1 VDDEPIVLY
10 DTSRPFDLAVQ
21 WPVLIIGVALLVL
34 LAMIVVALSTLKNVR
49 APLAFVVGVTAGLQT
64 AQIASVHMFC
74 PAVALWLVFGVWRER
89 RQRMHPQWAVAVVG
103 CAALL
108 ATTAFTGQMVNYKL
122 VAIQLMLLASTAAC
136 LIAFGERSDV
146 RPALLGLLTITTIA
160 CLAALAQYVGV
171 LPYKVFL
178 GTHRPIGLYVE
189 PDWLGMFAAV
199 GLVLAF
205 RIVFSRWRMP
215 LVFLHVLVLVLAQAR
230 AAWGAVVLVAL
241 LGWVVVR
248 VVQRERPREVVARGG
263 GLKMAIGAVV
273 LLSVA
278 LVASPTLQESL
289 VDRVTGAVG
298 AKPEVGAMARQQQ
311 NSALLEL
318 ESQAPVTGLGLSA
331 SGRVGVSG
339 RIAYIGTS
347 RNNVASNWL
356 LGWWVDGGVL
366 AVPLI
371 LLFFFAAGRRFTTTN
386 GLLLSTVLI
395 CSFLS
400 NAMVIPIA
408 WFTLAL
414 CLMHLGSEEKEKE
427 KATVRPVLNGHG
439 GEVRVALP
447 RRRERSLAAGGT

>member
-10 DTSRPFDLAVQ
+10 DTSRPFDLASQ
-21 WPVLIIGVALLVL
+21 WPLLIIGVGLLVL

-64 AQIASVHMFC
+64 AQISSIHIWC

-89 RQRMHPQWAVAVVG
+89 RQRMHPEWALAVVG

-108 ATTAFTGQMVNYKL
+108 ATTALTGEMVNSKL
-122 VAIQLMLLASTAAC
+122 VAIQLMLLAGTAAC
-136 LIAFGERSDV
+136 MIAFADRQDI

-160 CLAALAQYVGV
+160 CLAALAQYAGV

-205 RIVFSRWRMP
+205 RIVFNRWRMP

-230 AAWGAVVLVAL
+230 AAWGAVVLVAV
-241 LGWVVVR
+241 LGWLVGR
-248 VVQRERPREVVARGG
+248 VVQRTRPTEVVARGG
-263 GLKMAIGAVV
+263 GLKMAIGV
-273 LLSVA
+273 LVLVSVA
-278 LVASPTLQESL
+278 VVASPTLQESL

-311 NSALLEL
+311 NGALLEL
-318 ESQAPVTGLGLSA
+318 QSQAPVTGLGLSA

-356 LGWWVDGGVL
+356 LGWWVDGGMM

-371 LLFFFAAGRRFTTTN
+371 LLFFFGAGRRFTTTS
-386 GLLLSTVLI
+386 GLLLSTVLV

-414 CLMHLGSEEKEKE
+414 CLMHLGSAEKEKE
-427 KATVRPVLNGHG
+427 KATVRPELNGHG
-439 GEVRVALP
+439 GEVQLALP
-447 RRRERSLAAGGT
+447 RRRESSLAAGGA